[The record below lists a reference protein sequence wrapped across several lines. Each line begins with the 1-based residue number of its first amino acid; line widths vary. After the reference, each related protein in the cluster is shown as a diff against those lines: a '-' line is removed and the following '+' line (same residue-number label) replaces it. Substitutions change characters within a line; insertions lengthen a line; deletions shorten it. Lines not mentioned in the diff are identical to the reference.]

1 QQLYMMAYDTHTQEG
16 TPLLKYA
23 LPSVLVGTGGYSW
36 NPAMTRGI
44 TSDGNGRGL
53 TEQLYWIAPDHWDKL
68 NVGFPQAFSPAWSPG
83 GRQIAFFGAP
93 EQGLTGV
100 ARSDAVFNL
109 YLMKPDGTNIDPLVQ
124 DFYHVASLAWSPDSR
139 WIVFPATFGTLF
151 KEEGLWLIEVG
162 T

>member
-1 QQLYMMAYDTHTQEG
+1 
-16 TPLLKYA
+16 
-23 LPSVLVGTGGYSW
+23 
-36 NPAMTRGI
+36 
-44 TSDGNGRGL
+44 
-53 TEQLYWIAPDHWDKL
+53 APDHWDKL
-68 NVGFPQAFSPAWSPG
+68 NVGFPQAFSAAWSPD

-162 T
+162 TGKRRLIAPGQFAAPVWSPDGKKLAVIQYYGEYPNQRQQIAIVEIASLLES